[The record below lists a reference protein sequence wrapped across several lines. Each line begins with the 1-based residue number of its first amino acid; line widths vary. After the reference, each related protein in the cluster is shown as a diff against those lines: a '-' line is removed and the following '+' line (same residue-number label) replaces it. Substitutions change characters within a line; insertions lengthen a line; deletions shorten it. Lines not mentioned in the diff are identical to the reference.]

1 MPVDIRNYGPTWRGF
16 SDFIRFTRARGRCEC
31 LGQCGL
37 HQPNPTT
44 RRCSEEH
51 GKPAHW
57 ARGLII
63 LNTAHMC
70 NCSPPCTNP
79 AHVFAACQRC
89 HLRYD
94 AFKHAATRAA
104 RAKTPAKVHI

>member
-1 MPVDIRNYGPTWRGF
+1 
-16 SDFIRFTRARGRCEC
+16 
-31 LGQCGL
+31 
-37 HQPNPTT
+37 
-44 RRCSEEH
+44 
-51 GKPAHW
+51 
-57 ARGLII
+57 LII